1 MEDQLQSLLSQYS
14 FKLVKTLSKENSLQA
29 LVDLGTQML
38 GNPLTVTD
46 ITTNVIAQTSETKV
60 TDDPV
65 WNTLQSERLFDLETF
80 SYYAKNR
87 LGEETEKH
95 DTPFYWSDPYCKY
108 PRLMNKIAIGGKT
121 LATIAVCAHNRD
133 FQKEDEELL
142 ALLCDAFAIELQ
154 KEKYYQLSQGL
165 LHQGFLQ
172 DLIDGKYT
180 DERLI
185 LDRMKVLNLSFKSKL
200 FVMSLDTQYFN
211 TTSATLPYMRD
222 AVENKLVNAKAVIYN
237 NNVVILASCENEMHF
252 LEIQLNNLKELLK
265 TNNMQVGVS
274 RSFTNFTEI
283 RDHYLESVEAIRLGN
298 TLNKERHFFK
308 YENYILYDLVSN
320 YSHPEKCRRFIHR
333 SLIKLMEY
341 DKENGTDYVPSLY
354 TYIYHFK
361 NVKDSS
367 EALNIHR
374 NTMFHRIEKIERLLN
389 VDLNDADILFQLY
402 LSYKILEYCK
412 NSST

>member
-1 MEDQLQSLLSQYS
+1 MEDQLHALLSTYS
-14 FKLVKTLSKENSLQA
+14 MRLMKTLSKENSLQS
-29 LVDLGTQML
+29 LVELGTEML

-46 ITTNVIAQTSETKV
+46 IVTKVIAQTATTHV

-65 WNTLQSERLFDLETF
+65 WNTLNSEKYFDFETF

-95 DTPFYWSDPYCKY
+95 DKPFYWSDPYCKY
-108 PRLMNKIAIGGKT
+108 RRLMNKITIGGKT

-133 FQKEDEELL
+133 FKKEDEAILS
-142 ALLCDAFAIELQ
+142 LLCDAFAIELQ
-154 KEKYYQLSQGL
+154 KDKYYQFSQGL

-185 LDRMKVLNLSFKSKL
+185 IERMKVLNLNFKSKF
-200 FVMSLDTQYFN
+200 FVISLDTQYFN

-222 AVENKLVNAKAVIYN
+222 TVESKLVNAKAVIYN

-252 LEIQLNNLKELLK
+252 LEIQLNSLKEILK
-265 TNNMQVGVS
+265 KNNMQVGVS
-274 RSFTNFTEI
+274 RSFTHITEVK
-283 RDHYLESVEAIRLGN
+283 DHYLESVEAIRLGN
-298 TLNKERHFFK
+298 ILNKEHYFYR
-308 YENYILYDLVSN
+308 YENYILYDLISN
-320 YSHPEKCRRFIHR
+320 YSRTDKCRRLIHHA
-333 SLIKLMEY
+333 LIKLIEY
-341 DKENGTDYVPSLY
+341 DKENGTDYVQSLY
-354 TYIYHFK
+354 NYIYYFK
-361 NVKDSS
+361 NIKDSA

-374 NTMFHRIEKIERLLN
+374 NTMFHRVEKIERLLN
-389 VDLNDADILFQLY
+389 VDLNDTDVVFQLY

-412 NSST
+412 NSAT